1 MISSEPRIVDSKD
14 LSPLSQCTICG
25 ELKRQGNVCRLCRAV
40 YIPLVPLGTGAEPL
54 DCTCLNCDHF
64 GFPCLNC
71 AKFSFQGLLGEGHGN
86 TDDEDSGYESEGSC
100 GDWGDCGD
108 DSGDEGESEPMDIV
122 WEAAW
127 EEGKGKGKEK
137 VDE

>member
-1 MISSEPRIVDSKD
+1 
-14 LSPLSQCTICG
+14 
-25 ELKRQGNVCRLCRAV
+25 
-40 YIPLVPLGTGAEPL
+40 LGTGAEPL
-54 DCTCLNCDHF
+54 DCACLNCDYY

-71 AKFSFQGLLGEGHGN
+71 AEFSLRGLLGEGHGN

-100 GDWGDCGD
+100 GDFGD
-108 DSGDEGESEPMDIV
+108 DSDNEDESEPMDIV

-127 EEGKGKGKEK
+127 EEGKGKEK